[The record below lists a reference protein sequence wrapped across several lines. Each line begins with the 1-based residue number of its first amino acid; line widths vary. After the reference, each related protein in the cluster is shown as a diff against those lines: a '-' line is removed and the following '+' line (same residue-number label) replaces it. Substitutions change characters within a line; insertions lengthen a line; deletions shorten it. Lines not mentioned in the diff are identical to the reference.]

1 MVCWNWFFFICSWFN
16 LVLDFDFIE
25 EGADQGLPHMEWY
38 GAFSLMVTLVWLYN
52 SLEADKMNTLIFG
65 LLTIISLFIFLKL
78 GKIKASSKQLNREN
92 RQNQNQTLNENA
104 DNSKIVEVKPT
115 QISDQ
120 SDK

>member
-1 MVCWNWFFFICSWFN
+1 
-16 LVLDFDFIE
+16 
-25 EGADQGLPHMEWY
+25 
-38 GAFSLMVTLVWLYN
+38 
-52 SLEADKMNTLIFG
+52 MNTLIFG

-92 RQNQNQTLNENA
+92 RIKWTQNQNQTLNENA
-104 DNSKIVEVKPT
+104 DNSKIIEVKPT